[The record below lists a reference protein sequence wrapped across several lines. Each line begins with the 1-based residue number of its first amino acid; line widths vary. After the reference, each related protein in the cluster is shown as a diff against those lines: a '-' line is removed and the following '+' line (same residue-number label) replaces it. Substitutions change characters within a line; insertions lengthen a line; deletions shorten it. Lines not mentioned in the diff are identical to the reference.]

1 MEGTLTIK
9 KIQPFMIMN
18 KLVISAIKTKVSWAF
33 ILICIMQTISVT
45 LDMIIQIDKCLT
57 QIK

>member
-1 MEGTLTIK
+1 MEDTLTIK
-9 KIQPFMIMN
+9 KIQLFMN
-18 KLVISAIKTKVSWAF
+18 NPVISGHMVSWAF
-33 ILICIMQTISVT
+33 IMMCIMQTICAT